1 MNISSGCF
9 DPVARNAEKEAARA
23 EDARRLAS
31 GEITLEK
38 LAYRNA
44 FVLYTID
51 LSRWNL
57 VRDSI
62 AKSDDEL
69 P

>member
-1 MNISSGCF
+1 M
-9 DPVARNAEKEAARA
+9 ARNAEKEAARA